1 MKRRYDTALFR
12 SRVELIHELMPHA
25 FIGVDVIVGTRG
37 EEERYFEECYQFL
50 EDLPFSQLH
59 VFSYSEREGTAA
71 LSIEHA
77 VTPRDKHKRS
87 QRLARLSEERLQDFY
102 RANLGRELTVIWEHG
117 NYDGRMMGH
126 SENYIRVAQPY
137 DEAAI
142 GTTTRITPRHL
153 DASGTFVY

>member
-1 MKRRYDTALFR
+1 MAKRSATSRSAISS
-12 SRVELIHELMPHA
+12 SRVYPSPSSTSSAIRSAKARQP
-25 FIGVDVIVGTRG
+25 
-37 EEERYFEECYQFL
+37 
-50 EDLPFSQLH
+50 
-59 VFSYSEREGTAA
+59 

-87 QRLARLSEERLQDFY
+87 QRLARLSEEHLQDFY

-142 GTTTRITPRHL
+142 GTTTRITPQHL
-153 DASGTFVY
+153 DESGTFVY